1 MNNTNDAR
9 KLISQ
14 QMYSWAVDLFPLCR
28 SLTGKGTMETLMY
41 LKRLVPQ
48 LQILSATSR
57 AKVYDWEIPDEWN
70 IEEAWIA
77 DENGNKLVDFKSNNL
92 HVINYSAPID
102 KYVNLAELNKNLHSI
117 PELPDA
123 IPYKTSYY
131 KRDWGFCLT
140 HNQRAKLKPGKYHVY
155 IKSDFNPNGKMNY
168 GEIKIPG
175 REKTEIFLS
184 TYVCHPSM
192 ANNELS
198 GPVVTLALVKW
209 ILDMENRRYSYRIVF
224 IPETIGAI
232 NYIFENYNELKM
244 NVKAGF
250 NVTCVG
256 DDRTYSYMPSRMEN
270 TLADR
275 VAKHVLFH
283 TFSNFKSYTWFDRGS
298 DERQYCSPGINLPMV
313 SIMRSKYGEY
323 PEYHTSLD
331 NLNLISPEGLLGGYE
346 IIQSAISLFE
356 QNYYPVSTVVG
367 EPMMSKRGLRSTI
380 GGAKSLPV
388 ETKLIGDV
396 ISLCDGTFSILD
408 IAEMMNMPFQKIYQ
422 ICDFLKSI
430 ELINVFYKDE

>member
-1 MNNTNDAR
+1 MNNTNDIK

-28 SLTGKGTMETLMY
+28 SLTGKGTLETLEY
-41 LKRLVPQ
+41 LQNLVPQ
-48 LQILSATSR
+48 LKILSVSSGT
-57 AKVYDWEIPDEWN
+57 KVYDWEIPDEWN

-77 DENGNKLVDFKSNNL
+77 DENGNKLIDFKSNNL
-92 HVINYSAPID
+92 HVMNYSAPLD
-102 KYVNLAELNKNLHSI
+102 KRVNLAELNKHLHSL

-140 HNQRAKLKPGKYHVY
+140 HNQRVKLKPGNYHVY

-175 REKTEIFLS
+175 REKSEIFLS

-198 GPVVTLALVKW
+198 GPIVTLALAKW
-209 ILDMENRRYSYRIVF
+209 ILDMQDRRYSYRIVF

-232 NYIFENYNELKM
+232 NYIFENYNELKI

-250 NVTCVG
+250 IVTCVG
-256 DDRTYSYMPSRMEN
+256 DDRAYSYMPSKMGN
-270 TLADR
+270 TLADK

-283 TFSNFKSYTWFDRGS
+283 TSSNFKSYTWFDRGS

-346 IIQSAISLFE
+346 AIQSAISLLE
-356 QNYYPVSTVVG
+356 QNYYPVATIVG

-380 GGAKSLPV
+380 GGSKGLPP

-396 ISLCDGTFSILD
+396 MSLCDGTLSILD
-408 IAEMMNMPFQKIYQ
+408 IAEMMNMSFQKIYQ
-422 ICDFLKSI
+422 ICDLLKRN
-430 ELINVFYKDE
+430 ELIDVFYEDE

>member
-1 MNNTNDAR
+1 MNNTNDQK

-28 SLTGKGTMETLMY
+28 SLTGKGTLNTLKY
-41 LKRLVPQ
+41 LQNLVPQ
-48 LQILSATSR
+48 IKILSVRSGTKA
-57 AKVYDWEIPDEWN
+57 YDWEIPAEWN

-92 HVINYSAPID
+92 HVVNYSSPVD
-102 KYVNLAELNKNLHSI
+102 KCVNLAELERHLHSI
-117 PELPDA
+117 PEIPDA
-123 IPYKTSYY
+123 IPYKTTYY

-140 HNQRAKLKPGKYHVY
+140 HNQRVKLKPGNYHVY
-155 IKSDFNPNGKMNY
+155 IKSDFNLDGKMNY

-175 REKTEIFLS
+175 REKDEIFLS

-209 ILDMENRRYSYRIVF
+209 ILAMQNRRYSYRIVF

-256 DDRTYSYMPSRMEN
+256 DDRTYSFLPSRMGN

-283 TFSNFKSYTWFDRGS
+283 TSSNFKSYTWFDRGS

-331 NLNLISPEGLLGGYE
+331 NLNLISPEGLLGSYE

-356 QNYYPVSTVVG
+356 QNYYPVSTMVG

-380 GGAKSLPV
+380 GGAKSLPD

-396 ISLCDGTFSILD
+396 ISLCDGTLSILD